1 MKSAIGALAE
11 ENTRLMEVFA
21 TMEQVIVD
29 RDTLITSLRR
39 ELRDTRH
46 ERDYLQ
52 RKLDRITETS

>member
-1 MKSAIGALAE
+1 MKSAISVLAD
-11 ENTRLMEVFA
+11 ENKRLMEVFA

-29 RDTLITSLRR
+29 RDVEITKLRR
-39 ELRDTRH
+39 ELRDMRH